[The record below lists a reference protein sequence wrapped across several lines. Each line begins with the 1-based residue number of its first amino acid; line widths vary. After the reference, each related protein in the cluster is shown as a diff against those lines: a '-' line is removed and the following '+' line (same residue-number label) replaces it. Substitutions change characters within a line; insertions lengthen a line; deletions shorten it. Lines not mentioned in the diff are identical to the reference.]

1 MTEHVRRLGRDAA
14 LAAVVAVSVWTVT
27 ALAEEPAS
35 LPVSPAG
42 WILGFVLG
50 GLQFARRRHRLA
62 VLLVSTAAVVTYHL
76 VGYPGIGTAWP
87 LLLPFLGAAASGHLR
102 PAALLAVALLAGN
115 VGWRIL
121 VEDEWPLGVLVGEAQ
136 SLVVVGLAL
145 AVGEA
150 VWQHRRWAEE
160 VRRRLA
166 RADEEARQEA
176 EWRLAEQRLVVAAD
190 LHDVAAHSLVVIGL
204 QLRLAE
210 ETVNAEPDA
219 CRAAIAAALAAHDE
233 AVRETSRTVR
243 LLRDAAPAPLRPAP
257 TLADLGRLPEVAQR
271 AGLDL
276 RVDLDGV
283 RDVPASV
290 AQAAYRIAQEA
301 LTNTLKH
308 AGAARAALTVRREGG
323 SLHLRFADPGNEGVG
338 RSVSA
343 GSPRRGASGSPA
355 SSGQDAPG
363 PLVPG
368 QAWPV
373 APGGHGIAGMR
384 ERVRSLGGRL
394 EVGPDGG
401 GGFRVDAW
409 LPVRDT

>member
-1 MTEHVRRLGRDAA
+1 MTEHRDLRRLGRDTA
-14 LAAVVAVSVWTVT
+14 LAALVAVSVCTVT

-35 LPVSPAG
+35 LPVGPAG
-42 WILGFVLG
+42 WILGIVLG
-50 GLQFARRRHRLA
+50 GLQFARRRHPLA
-62 VLLVSTAAVVTYHL
+62 VLLVSTAAVVVYHM
-76 VGYPGIGTAWP
+76 VGYPAIGTAWP
-87 LLLPFLGAAASGHLR
+87 LLLPFLVAAAGGYLR
-102 PAALLAVALLAGN
+102 HAVLLAVALLVGN

-150 VWQHRRWAEE
+150 VWQRRRWAEE
-160 VRRRLA
+160 VRLRLA

-176 EWRLAEQRLVVAAD
+176 ERRLAEQRLAVAAD

-210 ETVNAEPDA
+210 ETVAAEPDA
-219 CRAAIAAALAAHDE
+219 CRAAIGAALAAHDE

-257 TLADLGRLPEVAQR
+257 TLVDLGRLPEVAQR

-276 RVDLDGV
+276 RLDLDGV

-290 AQAAYRIAQEA
+290 AQAVYRIAQEA

-308 AGAARAALTVRREGG
+308 AGAARASLTLRREGG
-323 SLHLRFADPGNEGVG
+323 SLHLRFADPGNEDAG
-338 RSVSA
+338 RSR
-343 GSPRRGASGSPA
+343 SPGRNASGSANP
-355 SSGQDAPG
+355 GQDALE

-368 QAWPV
+368 QAGPL
-373 APGGHGIAGMR
+373 ASGGHGIAGMR
-384 ERVRSLGGRL
+384 ERVGSLGGRL

-409 LPVRDT
+409 LPVGDT